1 MKKYLFVLLPIIGI
15 SSFDVSHAQSAC
27 ASGVVAGSQSC
38 GEDGASPN
46 YRAVRYPGYG
56 AFVYSPGSAVFYS
69 TIGANET
76 TRRDRE
82 RETLENCRAAG
93 NSDCNLLGSWQN
105 SCATVAKLT
114 NANGVHPLFATGD
127 NTRVS
132 RREVRRLCKSMDP
145 DGVCDIRKS
154 HCIRPY
160 VQLVPY

>member
-1 MKKYLFVLLPIIGI
+1 MRNLLLSIFFMISI
-15 SSFDVSHAQSAC
+15 SSFDVSRAQSAC

-38 GEDGASPN
+38 GEDGAAPN

-56 AFVYSPGSAVFYS
+56 AFVYSPSVGVFFS
-69 TIGANET
+69 TIGANDT

-82 RETLENCRAAG
+82 QDALSNCRAAG
-93 NSDCNLLGSWQN
+93 NTDCYLLGSWQN

-114 NANGVHPLFATGD
+114 NADGVHPLFATGD

-132 RREVRRLCKSMDP
+132 RREVRRLCGSMDP